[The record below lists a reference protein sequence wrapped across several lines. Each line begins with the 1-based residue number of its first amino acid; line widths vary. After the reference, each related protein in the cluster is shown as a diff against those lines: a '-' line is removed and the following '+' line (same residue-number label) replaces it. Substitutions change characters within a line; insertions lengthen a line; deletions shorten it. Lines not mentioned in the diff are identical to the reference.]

1 MFIQDPRFRFEN
13 CSKIDPNGFFRS
25 KLIIFRKIKIFLNLP
40 KNKTEMRVRYILSIC
55 ILEYTRVFNQNQKF
69 CGAEI
74 FDQNLESFFDC
85 E

>member
-13 CSKIDPNGFFRS
+13 FSKIDPNGFFGQ
-25 KLIIFRKIKIFLNLP
+25 IFRKIKIFLNLP